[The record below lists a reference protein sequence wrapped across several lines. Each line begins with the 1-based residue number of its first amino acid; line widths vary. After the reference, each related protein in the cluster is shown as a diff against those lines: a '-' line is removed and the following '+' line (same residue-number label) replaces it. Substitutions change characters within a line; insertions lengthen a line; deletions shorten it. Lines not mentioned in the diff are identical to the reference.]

1 MASIGMARLGVD
13 PTIGITML
21 VSGGIAAG
29 LTASDVVRL
38 GRPAPKFRGRVGAH
52 LIGMQSAGIAA

>member
-1 MASIGMARLGVD
+1 MARLGVD

-29 LTASDVVRL
+29 LTASDVVWL